1 MFAVSGNLATMA
13 CGLPYAMF
21 GGGGVSGPA
30 DRRFR
35 WRRRAHDADGRLA
48 TCEKYAL
55 NMKVVAIK
63 KNFPVDDFCI

>member
-35 WRRRAHDADGRLA
+35 WRRA
-48 TCEKYAL
+48 TCAKYAL
-55 NMKVVAIK
+55 NMKVVVIK